1 MRALYP
7 NFTWRIPT
15 TEKTIFLTFDDGP
28 IPDITEFVLETLAQ
42 YEAQATFFCIGD
54 NIQKHP
60 AIFQAVGNAGHSIG
74 NHTFNHLRGWQTAD
88 DLYYNNFS
96 ICEAQI
102 QQLMPHQRQRL
113 FRPPHGRIKRSQAA
127 QIQQSHEI
135 IMWDVLT
142 GDYSAALSPETV
154 LQKTLQYTESG
165 SIVVF
170 HDSLKAAQ
178 NMCYALPRM
187 LAHFKEKGYL
197 FKVLPNI

>member
-42 YEAQATFFCIGD
+42 YQAQASFFCIGD
-54 NIQKHP
+54 NITKHP
-60 AIFQAVGNAGHSIG
+60 TVFQQIYDAGHAIG
-74 NHTFNHLRGWQTAD
+74 NHTFNHLRGWDTPDERYYQNFEACEKAIRHHAS
-88 DLYYNNFS
+88 DL
-96 ICEAQI
+96 AQ
-102 QQLMPHQRQRL
+102 PKL

-135 IMWDVLT
+135 VMWDVLT
-142 GDYSAALSPETV
+142 GDYSAALSPATV
-154 LQKTLQYTESG
+154 LQKTLQHTESG

-170 HDSLKAAQ
+170 HDSLKAAK
-178 NMCYALPRM
+178 NMRYTLPRM
-187 LAHFKEKGYL
+187 LEHFKEKGYS
-197 FKVLPNI
+197 FQKIA